1 MERISIDINDFIA
14 RSHYLWLKQW
24 LLLTSGDFK
33 KNDFNCMT
41 VAWGSIGAM
50 WSTPFVQVVV
60 RPSRYTHR
68 FMEKYS
74 TFTLAA
80 FSEKHRA
87 DLQLLGSRSGR
98 DGDKLSLTSLTPIA
112 SETIEAPG
120 YAEAELIIECRKIY
134 TDVFKP
140 QNFLNATID
149 GRYPDKDYHTVYFGR
164 IERISGTELYR
175 FSKDK

>member
-98 DGDKLSLTSLTPIA
+98 DGDKLSLTSITPIA
-112 SETIEAPG
+112 SETIKAPG
-120 YAEAELIIECRKIY
+120 YAEAELIVECRKIY
-134 TDVFKP
+134 SDVFKP
-140 QNFLNATID
+140 QNFLNAAID
-149 GRYPDKDYHTVYFGR
+149 ENYPKRDYHTVYFGR
-164 IERISGTELYR
+164 IEAIFGLESFR
-175 FSKDK
+175 FSNDK

>member
-1 MERISIDINDFIA
+1 MERISIDTDYFIA
-14 RSHYLWLKQW
+14 RSSHLWLRQW

-50 WSTPFVQVVV
+50 WSMPFVQVVV
-60 RPSRYTHR
+60 RPTRYTHQ

-80 FSEKHRA
+80 FSEKHRV

-98 DGDKLSLTSLTPIA
+98 DGDKLSLTSLTPVA

-140 QNFLNATID
+140 QNFLNAAID
-149 GRYPDKDYHTVYFGR
+149 ENYPKKDYHTVYFGR
-164 IERISGTELYR
+164 IERIFGTELYR
-175 FSKDK
+175 FSKDQ